1 MKKTTRRTLIEYGIF
16 ILIALVLYLTG
27 KHTEVV
33 GFLQRRLLATGIMNA
48 SVDNPAKGVEST
60 SPMADLAMTLI
71 DSKGKQ
77 VNLET
82 FRGKVIFLNIWATWC
97 PPCIAEMPSIHE
109 LYKKLGNDVQF
120 VMISVDNDFETAKRF
135 RERKEYSFEIYSL
148 VSSMPTMYQTKSIP
162 STFVIDTEGRL
173 VYQHQGMADYN
184 TDPFIQFLRELK

>member
-60 SPMADLAMTLI
+60 SPMADLAMALI
-71 DSKGKQ
+71 DSKGEQ

>member
-148 VSSMPTMYQTKSIP
+148 VSGMPTMYQTKSIP

>member
-120 VMISVDNDFETAKRF
+120 VMISVDNNFETAKRF

>member
-33 GFLQRRLLATGIMNA
+33 GFLQRGLLATGIMNA

-120 VMISVDNDFETAKRF
+120 VMISVDNNFETAKRF

>member
-33 GFLQRRLLATGIMNA
+33 GFLQRGLLATGIMNA

-173 VYQHQGMADYN
+173 VYQHLGMADYN